1 MPEQESPL
9 KKLTE
14 ALKGM
19 FREVN
24 EIPPDPDIAEEP
36 FTHLPWYWR
45 VYYAVFEAAKKRK
58 INKEGRSVEVSKPR
72 MAEPSPYYGDLWC
85 TTSAQGF

>member
-9 KKLTE
+9 RKLTE

-24 EIPPDPDIAEEP
+24 EIPPDPDIEEEP
-36 FTHLPWYWR
+36 FTHLRWYWQL
-45 VYYAVFEAAKKRK
+45 YYSVFERRRK
-58 INKEGRSVEVSKPR
+58 GK
-72 MAEPSPYYGDLWC
+72 
-85 TTSAQGF
+85 

>member
-14 ALKGM
+14 ALRGM
-19 FREVN
+19 FRELN
-24 EIPPDPDIAEEP
+24 QIPPDPDIEEEP

-45 VYYAVFEAAKKRK
+45 LYYAVFERRRK
-58 INKEGRSVEVSKPR
+58 GRGNER
-72 MAEPSPYYGDLWC
+72 
-85 TTSAQGF
+85 